1 MILKPIREKKF
12 KGIVL
17 HFILWGGL
25 LLLNFLIFGMPGLD
39 FDFTFPLLSWLIY
52 IILFYINYSL
62 LVPRF
67 LFKKR
72 FLLYV
77 VLLIFAFSSSIY
89 LKAVID
95 RHFIEKR
102 GNIFRPVNIERM
114 KIADFRPETHFNE
127 GVFPPRSRT
136 SIPPKRFLFFHVN
149 PFFMTGL
156 LQLTLILLASISLRF
171 IKKWQD
177 DEKLKE
183 DIDKENISTELSF
196 LRQQI
201 NPHFLFNAINSIYS
215 LSISQRPETSDAILK
230 LSSILRYM
238 LYETDKQ
245 YVSLEKEILT
255 IKDYIELQ
263 NLRLTDKVKL
273 NFFLK
278 GQAGNYKIVPLV
290 MLPLIENAFKHGVDN
305 VNNSF
310 IDILIEIEEGNL
322 ILTIRNKIV
331 ERKQNLESKGIGI
344 KNIIRRLE
352 LLYPDSY
359 SLNSTIQGDVF
370 KVLLKIKLE
379 K

>member
-1 MILKPIREKKF
+1 MVLKTIRERGF

-72 FLLYV
+72 FLLYIT
-77 VLLIFAFSSSIY
+77 LLIITFSSSIY

-102 GNIFRPVNIERM
+102 VNLFQAGNKER
-114 KIADFRPETHFNE
+114 IRISDFGPDPRVNE
-127 GVFPPRSRT
+127 GIFPPKART
-136 SIPPKRFLFFHVN
+136 LAPPKRVLFFHVN

-183 DIDKENISTELSF
+183 EIDKEKITTELSF

-245 YVSLEKEILT
+245 YVSLEKEIAT
-255 IKDYIELQ
+255 IKDYIEIQ
-263 NLRLTDKVKL
+263 QLRLTDKVKL
-273 NFFLK
+273 DFVLN
-278 GQAGNYKIVPLV
+278 GQTSNYKIVPLV

-310 IDILIEIEEGNL
+310 INILIEIGEGTL
-322 ILTIRNKIV
+322 ILSVRNKIV
-331 ERKQNLESKGIGI
+331 EKKLSLESSGIGI
-344 KNIIRRLE
+344 KNIVRRLD
-352 LLYPDSY
+352 LLYQDLY
-359 SLNSTIQGDVF
+359 NLDYRRDGDTF
-370 KVLLKIKLE
+370 KVNLKIKLE